1 MRFGLDNK
9 NVPGQFR
16 DKIEEYVA
24 GYELYDHVLEAGRNP
39 KRMAELGLTDY
50 ALKRYALAGSPGEWI
65 ERIGDLAEAGADKI
79 WFSTERGDLDR
90 QIHYMRV
97 FAEQIRPQ
105 FQ

>member
-1 MRFGLDNK
+1 
-9 NVPGQFR
+9 
-16 DKIEEYVA
+16 
-24 GYELYDHVLEAGRNP
+24 
-39 KRMAELGLTDY
+39 MAELGLTAY